1 MPTQIPY
8 DRSKAAAYAEKWAF
22 SRNPRYISFDG
33 MGGDCTSFVSQ
44 CLYAGTGVM
53 NFTRDTGW
61 YYNSASDR
69 AAAWSGVPYLY
80 RFLAGNRSVGP
91 YGRAAALEELERGD
105 LIQLGDASDK
115 WYHSLFVTEV
125 TGDDILVSTHT
136 FDAYRRPPLK
146 LCLRAGARH
155 PYRGGAPLV
164 SDSPESRPVFAGRG
178 SSFSKLGVDKLEMVS
193 YYCVRL
199 LIQFYR
205 DRS

>member
-80 RFLAGNRSVGP
+80 RFLTATARRALRPGGGARGAGAGRSHPARRRVGQMVP
-91 YGRAAALEELERGD
+91 LPLCDGSHRGRHPRVHPHL
-105 LIQLGDASDK
+105 
-115 WYHSLFVTEV
+115 
-125 TGDDILVSTHT
+125 
-136 FDAYRRPPLK
+136 RRLPPPPLK

-155 PYRGGAPLV
+155 PYRRGAPLV

>member
-33 MGGDCTSFVSQ
+33 MGGR
-44 CLYAGTGVM
+44 LYQLRLPVPLRGHGRHEFHPRYRLVLQFRLRPRRRLERRAL
-53 NFTRDTGW
+53 
-61 YYNSASDR
+61 SLPLSDGQPLGR
-69 AAAWSGVPYLY
+69 
-80 RFLAGNRSVGP
+80 P

-136 FDAYRRPPLK
+136 FDAYRRPLSSYVYAQA
-146 LCLRAGARH
+146 RGIHIEGAR
-155 PYRGGAPLV
+155 RW
-164 SDSPESRPVFAGRG
+164 
-178 SSFSKLGVDKLEMVS
+178 
-193 YYCVRL
+193 
-199 LIQFYR
+199 
-205 DRS
+205 

>member
-69 AAAWSGVPYLY
+69 AAAPEGQRGSETFSSP
-80 RFLAGNRSVGP
+80 
-91 YGRAAALEELERGD
+91 ER
-105 LIQLGDASDK
+105 IQPHRLPERRRT
-115 WYHSLFVTEV
+115 HSLRERIVLQKFFHEPA
-125 TGDDILVSTHT
+125 DQRKLLFQLT
-136 FDAYRRPPLK
+136 FHKSHL
-146 LCLRAGARH
+146 
-155 PYRGGAPLV
+155 
-164 SDSPESRPVFAGRG
+164 F
-178 SSFSKLGVDKLEMVS
+178 
-193 YYCVRL
+193 
-199 LIQFYR
+199 
-205 DRS
+205 

>member
-69 AAAWSGVPYLY
+69 AAAWSG
-80 RFLAGNRSVGP
+80 
-91 YGRAAALEELERGD
+91 GRAPT
-105 LIQLGDASDK
+105 S
-115 WYHSLFVTEV
+115 
-125 TGDDILVSTHT
+125 
-136 FDAYRRPPLK
+136 PPM
-146 LCLRAGARH
+146 RAGGCPWRSGISANAAR
-155 PYRGGAPLV
+155 RRAA
-164 SDSPESRPVFAGRG
+164 SW
-178 SSFSKLGVDKLEMVS
+178 
-193 YYCVRL
+193 
-199 LIQFYR
+199 
-205 DRS
+205 